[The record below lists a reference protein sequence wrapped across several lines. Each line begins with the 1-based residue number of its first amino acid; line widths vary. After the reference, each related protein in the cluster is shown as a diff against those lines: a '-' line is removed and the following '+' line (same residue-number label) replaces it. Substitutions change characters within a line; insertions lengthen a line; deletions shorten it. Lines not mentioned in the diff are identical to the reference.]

1 VRARVARCAA
11 VFQLPVRAGVAV
23 RAEAFHLAVR
33 AGVAVRAAVFPPPVR
48 AGVARRAAVFTLAVR
63 ACVARRAAVF
73 TLAVRAWVAR
83 RAEVFPL
90 AVRAGVAVR
99 AVAFPLPVRAGVAVR
114 AVTFPLPVRAGG
126 AHRAVE
132 FLLAVPALRMPH
144 HSRSA
149 VALRPLPRA
158 LTPLLALRAS
168 LCARTRRGS
177 RGLVSFVPRFF
188 KKIWNARRQVT
199 GRAFRSTSATWHLH
213 HNSTHHARGGT
224 GRGLPGRPRT
234 ACTRLHDV
242 FACSAPRRFHPP
254 RAPAVF
260 ARLAEK
266 IIAIGS
272 FDGCR

>member
-1 VRARVARCAA
+1 MRARVARCAA

-48 AGVARRAAVFTLAVR
+48 AGVARL
-63 ACVARRAAVF
+63 AAVF

-99 AVAFPLPVRAGVAVR
+99 AVTFPLPVRAGVAVR
-114 AVTFPLPVRAGG
+114 AAVFPLAVRAGG